1 MAKINEFTEAV
12 LAMKDELTRMRK
24 NATKADPIPFMQ
36 ERVSS
41 KATAR
46 ARLENMSPEERKAFV
61 EKNGIDEVMRIIGN
75 GRTTTS

>member
-1 MAKINEFTEAV
+1 MANINEFTEAV

-36 ERVSS
+36 ERVSN

-46 ARLENMSPEERKAFV
+46 ARIQNMSPEERRAFV

-75 GRTTTS
+75 DTGRKS

>member
-1 MAKINEFTEAV
+1 MANINEFTEAV

-36 ERVSS
+36 ERVSN

-46 ARLENMSPEERKAFV
+46 ARIQNMAPEERRAFV

-75 GRTTTS
+75 GTKRTS

>member
-1 MAKINEFTEAV
+1 MANINEFTEAV

-36 ERVSS
+36 ERVSN

-46 ARLENMSPEERKAFV
+46 ARIQNMSPEERRAFV
-61 EKNGIDEVMRIIGN
+61 EKNGKDEVMRIIGN
-75 GRTTTS
+75 GTKRTS

>member
-1 MAKINEFTEAV
+1 MANINEFTEAV

-36 ERVSS
+36 ERVSN

-46 ARLENMSPEERKAFV
+46 ARIQNMSPEERRVFV

-75 GRTTTS
+75 DTGRKS

>member
-1 MAKINEFTEAV
+1 MANINEFTEAV

-24 NATKADPIPFMQ
+24 HATKADPIPFMQ
-36 ERVSS
+36 ERVSN

-46 ARLENMSPEERKAFV
+46 ARIQNMSPEERRVFV

-75 GRTTTS
+75 DTTRKS